1 MDASDLRIAL
11 FSGNYNCVRD
21 GANRALN
28 TLVGYLLR
36 QGAAVRVYSPTVAKP
51 AFAPTGDLVSIP
63 SIPIPRRPEYRFALG
78 LTPGVRRDIRAFA
91 PTHVH
96 LSVPDPSNHDA
107 LAMARRMNVPAVASV
122 HTRFDTYFRYYGLA
136 FLEPIAEAIMRR
148 FYRRCD
154 AIFAPSESMAQI
166 LRDQRM
172 SYDVGIWTRGV
183 DRSIFAPERRD
194 PAWRR
199 SLGIGDD
206 EPVIGFVGRV
216 VAEKGLDIFAET
228 VDRLAA
234 RNIHHRIVI
243 IGEGP
248 ARGWFEQRLPQARFV
263 GFQAGEAL
271 GRAVASLDMLFNPS
285 VTESFGNVTLEAMA
299 SGVPVVAADAAG
311 STSLIEDGLTG
322 RLIRPGA
329 THSFAEALADYCT
342 DPALRRAAGAAAL
355 AAAASFG
362 WDQVNAALVE
372 GYLRVARQREGG
384 SGGAPPIAAP

>member
-1 MDASDLRIAL
+1 MEASDLRIAL

-28 TLVGYLLR
+28 NLVGYLLR
-36 QGAAVRVYSPTVAKP
+36 QGAQVRVYSPTIAKP
-51 AFAPTGDLVSIP
+51 AFAPTGDLVPIP
-63 SIPIPRRPEYRFALG
+63 SIPIPRRPEYRFCFG
-78 LTPGVRRDIRAFA
+78 LTPGVRRDIRRFA
-91 PTHVH
+91 PTHFH
-96 LSVPDPSNHDA
+96 LSVPDPANHGA
-107 LAMARRMNVPAVASV
+107 LKLARRMNLPVIASV
-122 HTRFDTYFRYYGLA
+122 HTRFDTYFRYYGMA
-136 FLEPIAEAIMRR
+136 FFEPIAEAIMRR

-183 DRSIFAPERRD
+183 DRDVFNAERRD
-194 PAWRR
+194 MAWRR

-216 VAEKGLDIFAET
+216 VAEKGLDIFADT
-228 VDRLAA
+228 IDRLTA
-234 RNIHHRIVI
+234 RRVPHRVLV

-248 ARGWFEQRLPQARFV
+248 ARAWFEQRLPDARFT
-263 GFQAGEAL
+263 GYQMGTDL

-299 SGVPVVAADAAG
+299 CGVPVVAADAAG
-311 STSLIEDGLTG
+311 STSLLEDGVNG

-329 THSFAEALADYCT
+329 THSFADALAEYCV
-342 DPALRRAAGAAAL
+342 DAAMRRAAGTTGL
-355 AAAASFG
+355 EAAAAYG
-362 WDQVNAALVE
+362 WDQVNSALLE
-372 GYLRVARQREGG
+372 GYLRIARQRQGG
-384 SGGAPPIAAP
+384 SRGAPPVAAP

>member
-1 MDASDLRIAL
+1 MEASDLRIAL

-28 TLVGYLLR
+28 NLVGYLQR
-36 QGAAVRVYSPTVAKP
+36 QGAAVRVYSPTIAKP

-63 SIPIPRRPEYRFALG
+63 SIPIPGRPEYRFCFG
-78 LTPGVRRDIRAFA
+78 LTPGVKRDIRRFA
-91 PTHVH
+91 PTHIH
-96 LSVPDPSNHDA
+96 LSVPDPSNHGA
-107 LAMARRMNVPAVASV
+107 LKLARRMNIPVIASV
-122 HTRFDTYFRYYGLA
+122 HTRFDTYFRYYGMA
-136 FLEPIAEAIMRR
+136 FFEPIAEAIMRR

-183 DRSIFAPERRD
+183 DRNVFNAERRD
-194 PAWRR
+194 MAWRR
-199 SLGIGDD
+199 SLGIADE

-228 VDRLAA
+228 ADRLAA
-234 RNIHHRIVI
+234 RQVRHRVVV

-248 ARGWFEQRLPQARFV
+248 ARTWFEQRLPDARFV
-263 GFQAGEAL
+263 GYQTGTDL
-271 GRAVASLDMLFNPS
+271 GRAVASLDILFNPS

-299 SGVPVVAADAAG
+299 CGVPVVAADAAG
-311 STSLIEDGLTG
+311 STSLIEDGISG

-329 THSFAEALADYCT
+329 THSFAEALEAYCL
-342 DPALRRAAGAAAL
+342 DPDRRRDAGLAGL
-355 AAAASFG
+355 EAAAAYG
-362 WDQVNAALVE
+362 WDQVNAALLE
-372 GYLRVARQREGG
+372 GYFRVARQRLGG
-384 SGGAPPIAAP
+384 SRGAPPVAAP